1 MNKNKYH
8 TCDIVALAKHTTG
21 EWKFDLINGTIT
33 DKTGNPIP
41 IYLNDGYYYT
51 KTTHQGKRIHIP
63 IHRALYAVALG
74 IYGIPI
80 DYSLEIDHI
89 NHIRTDNRISNL
101 RLIHHKENCQNPLPP
116 RKISAEEAVA
126 LVRSYATGRCSISML
141 ALEYN
146 CSRKTVRRLIRAA
159 GLRREK
165 C

>member
-1 MNKNKYH
+1 MTSYRYH
-8 TCDIVALAKHTTG
+8 TCDVVALAKHASG

-33 DKTGNPIP
+33 DASGKPIP
-41 IYLNDGYYYT
+41 TYYHEGYLH
-51 KTTHQGKRIHIP
+51 TTVSHQKKRIHIP

-74 IYGIPI
+74 IYGLPI

-89 NHIRTDNRISNL
+89 NKIRDDNRITNL
-101 RLIHHKENCQNPLPP
+101 RLIPHRENCQNPNPK
-116 RKISAEEAVA
+116 RKLEAEDAVA

-141 ALEYN
+141 AIEYD